1 MSDNYII
8 EIRPN
13 GMGITVQAGIVI
25 RDGDRFRFFSATHA
39 FNALEGLL
47 FKSPKD
53 ASKAA
58 LRQVTVLTTQKP
70 PGWVAS
76 GGGTRQNTASSQL
89 G

>member
-13 GMGITVQAGIVI
+13 GVGITVQAGIVV
-25 RDGDRFRFFSATHA
+25 RDGGRFRFFSATHA
-39 FNALEGLL
+39 FNSLEGRF

-58 LRQVTVLTTQKP
+58 LRHVTAMTARKP
-70 PGWVAS
+70 QGRITAA
-76 GGGTRQNTASSQL
+76 GETRLNAASS
-89 G
+89 